1 MAVNQMDPTPQQN
14 AAMVEEESASG
25 TSLAS
30 EAEKLRQLVAKFELA
45 STRHLCIAGR
55 PQLAS
60 NATKPLTSP
69 PDGCWQRLP
78 EP

>member
-1 MAVNQMDPTPQQN
+1 
-14 AAMVEEESASG
+14 MVEEASASG

-69 PDGCWQRLP
+69 ARRMLAKVAGAIGDLASRNWAGF
-78 EP
+78 